1 MILDL
6 CSTGNSYVSS
16 GDHYSHRFAPRWSA
30 VPFAAAA
37 VAEVVA
43 ASSPDSA
50 SASASASA
58 AAEFAA
64 AASSASFARLTSL
77 DSCYSAVGQPGDQ
90 VMAPNRLARCLP
102 RRPARCSLGATF
114 LFEL

>member
-30 VPFAAAA
+30 VPFAAA

-50 SASASASA
+50 SASASAFA